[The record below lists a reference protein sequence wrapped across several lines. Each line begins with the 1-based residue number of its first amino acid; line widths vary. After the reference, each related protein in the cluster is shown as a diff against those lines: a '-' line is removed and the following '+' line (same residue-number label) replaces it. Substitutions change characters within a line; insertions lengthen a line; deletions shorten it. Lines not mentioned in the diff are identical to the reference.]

1 MKLKSLTSLYS
12 RCFVSGF
19 PYENPSKAATS
30 KYADSVTKK
39 LVWINIDNFG
49 KFERI
54 AAFEGETMLDA
65 LLRFNMDNVPG
76 KKLQGDREGDLE
88 GLEEKKEN

>member
-1 MKLKSLTSLYS
+1 MKLKSLTSLIT
-12 RCFVSGF
+12 RRFVSGF
-19 PYENPSKAATS
+19 PYENPAKPASS

-54 AAFEGETMLDA
+54 AAIEGETMLDA
-65 LLRFNMDNVPG
+65 LLRFNMDNIPG
-76 KKLQGDREGDLE
+76 QNKGGIKEGECKRKK
-88 GLEEKKEN
+88 